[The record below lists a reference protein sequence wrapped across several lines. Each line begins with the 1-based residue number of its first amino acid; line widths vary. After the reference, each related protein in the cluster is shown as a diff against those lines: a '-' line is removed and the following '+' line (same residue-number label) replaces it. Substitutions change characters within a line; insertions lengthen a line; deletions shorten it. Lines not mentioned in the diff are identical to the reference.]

1 LFKIN
6 AVGKGG
12 TLVFT
17 MNEKP
22 TDLLQF
28 ACRTAGRV
36 AHNPLLAEEAGER
49 AVHRLAVATL
59 TGRPPQ
65 HPLAWVRTIA
75 RRCACELLRNGWS
88 RNQHL
93 GPAVDIAECE
103 HETRTAALR
112 EEVRA
117 ALRNALTRRQ
127 QQALEA
133 AFSCRT
139 TKDAAAT
146 CGMQPRDFRRYLQI
160 ISRHARREFDLPDP
174 PPVPQSAVAPA
185 QRGVPAASAPG

>member
-1 LFKIN
+1 
-6 AVGKGG
+6 
-12 TLVFT
+12 
-17 MNEKP
+17 MNDKP

-28 ACRTAGRV
+28 ACRTASRV
-36 AHNPLLAEEAGER
+36 VHNPLLAEEAGER

-59 TGRPPQ
+59 RGRPPQ
-65 HPLAWVRTIA
+65 QPLAWVRTIA

-88 RNQHL
+88 RNQRL
-93 GPAVDIAECE
+93 GPAIDVAECE

-117 ALRNALTRRQ
+117 ALRHALTRRQ

-174 PPVPQSAVAPA
+174 APLA